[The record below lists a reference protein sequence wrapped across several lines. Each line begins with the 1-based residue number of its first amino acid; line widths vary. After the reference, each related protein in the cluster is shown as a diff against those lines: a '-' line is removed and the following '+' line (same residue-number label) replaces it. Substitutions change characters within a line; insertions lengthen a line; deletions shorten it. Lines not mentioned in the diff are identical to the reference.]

1 VTAVQ
6 AVLLPVGSDVYA
18 VLIDW
23 VREVVTAPP
32 LTPLV
37 TGPKLVLGL
46 FNLRG
51 EIVPLLDTAALLGLS
66 TVGTAAFAVV
76 VRSQQGLAGLT
87 ATAFPHR
94 ALLGPPSG
102 PSDLPGTAGTYQV
115 GRQVAVLL
123 DPGTLLAQHRLGGH
137 LAQNGAAPGGTA

>member
-1 VTAVQ
+1 MQ
-6 AVLLPVGSDVYA
+6 AVLLPVGKDVYA

-32 LTPLV
+32 LTSLV
-37 TGPKLVLGL
+37 TGPELVLGL

-51 EIVPLLDTAALLGLS
+51 EIVPLLDTAALLGLGP
-66 TVGTAAFAVV
+66 VGPVAFAVV

-94 ALLGPPSG
+94 TALGPMAG

-115 GRQVAVLL
+115 NRQVVVLL
-123 DPGTLLAQHRLGGH
+123 DPGTLLAPHRLGGPH
-137 LAQNGAAPGGTA
+137 PSNGAASRGAA

>member
-1 VTAVQ
+1 VQ
-6 AVLLPVGSDVYA
+6 AVLLPAGEDVYA

-32 LTPLV
+32 LTALV
-37 TGPKLVLGL
+37 TGPELVLGL

-66 TVGTAAFAVV
+66 AVGTAEFAVV

-87 ATAFPHR
+87 ATAFPRR

-115 GRQVAVLL
+115 GRQVVVLL
-123 DPGTLLAQHRLGGH
+123 DPATLLASHRLGGYH
-137 LAQNGAAPGGTA
+137 PQNGAAPVGAV

>member
-1 VTAVQ
+1 MTAVQ
-6 AVLLPVGSDVYA
+6 AVLLPVGQDVYA
-18 VLIDW
+18 VLVDW

-37 TGPKLVLGL
+37 TGPGLVLGL

-51 EIVPLLDTAALLGLS
+51 EIVPLLDTAALLGIS
-66 TVGTAAFAVV
+66 PVGTAAFAVV
-76 VRSQQGLAGLT
+76 VRSQLGLAGLT

-102 PSDLPGTAGTYQV
+102 PSDLPGTAGTYQL

-123 DPGTLLAQHRLGGH
+123 DPATLLTPRRLGGSAQD
-137 LAQNGAAPGGTA
+137 LAAAGGPA